1 MKKIAFLGLMFFII
15 FSQIFADENMNKFEN
30 IYFSWQ
36 LFYYQENNKKINFIN
51 INPLFF
57 NNNFLSNNYVYISQD
72 IRYQNGSSQ
81 NNRNIRAN
89 SQMKDVG
96 GFLLCTG
103 VVITGWSVWS
113 ATNSQERNTNQ
124 DIWKDTW
131 NRQEEMKNFN
141 QRIYK

>member
-36 LFYYQENNKKINFIN
+36 LSYYQESNQGINFIN

-57 NNNFLSNNYVYISQD
+57 NNNILLNNYVYISQKK
-72 IRYQNGSSQ
+72 SFQ
-81 NNRNIRAN
+81 NNRNIQSN
-89 SQMKDVG
+89 SEMKDMV
-96 GFLLCTG
+96 GFLLYTG
-103 VVITGWSVWS
+103 VVVTGWSVWS

-141 QRIYK
+141 QRIHNNR